1 LLDAHTTAAE
11 LLDDAVARN
20 GLTDHVFDVLTAEIR
35 WDYSQQRGD
44 DKDIYIRF
52 NYYTANP
59 VRE

>member
-1 LLDAHTTAAE
+1 
-11 LLDDAVARN
+11 
-20 GLTDHVFDVLTAEIR
+20 VFDVLTAEIR